1 MRTTRVGK
9 VKETADLIEG
19 LASSVVKGSAEL
31 TNIRCDVINQ
41 QKIRVATGNNQADK
55 SLGQRTVGELI
66 DRKVPDHVINPVQ
79 RFSDRRGQR
88 LRRANTN
95 RQGAHQA
102 GTRSDGHSIDIVK
115 SHAGLV
121 KGAFKRG
128 KERLKVSA

>member
-9 VKETADLIEG
+9 VKQTTDLIEG

-31 TNIRCDVINQ
+31 TNIRCDVIDE
-41 QKIRVATGNNQADK
+41 QKIRVPTGNDQTDET
-55 SLGQRTVGELI
+55 LGQRTVGELI
-66 DRKVPDHVINPVQ
+66 DGKVTNHVIDPVQ
-79 RFSDRRGQR
+79 RFPDRRGQC

-102 GTRSDGHSIDIVK
+102 GAGSDGHGIDIVK
-115 SHAGLV
+115 SHAGLI